1 MESLS
6 EEFAE
11 NLDDYSNFEESQNNN
26 CDSGSPNSRNGS
38 ESCIIGTAASP
49 AETLLKGSVLL
60 RLVRSGYVWVSDL
73 SSQAWCEMKMY
84 YSFSLPLQMP
94 VEVVEDPVMQIGSAI
109 HLARGKLELLFY
121 LPALICFMQ
130 QVVIFRHNLLLCQFQ
145 SSGEWISQKH

>member
-1 MESLS
+1 MESLP

-11 NLDDYSNFEESQNNN
+11 DLDDYSNFEESQNNN

-38 ESCIIGTAASP
+38 ESYIIGTAASQQM

-109 HLARGKLELLFY
+109 HLARRKLELLFY
-121 LPALICFMQ
+121 LPALICFIQ
-130 QVVIFRHNLLLCQFQ
+130 
-145 SSGEWISQKH
+145 